1 LGHRGLQRVERISSA
16 KDPKRG
22 EEVVEEGTS
31 CHGDGIEDSRLNGAI
46 GFEKKKKKIE
56 EKDLKEKSEGSGEVV
71 VFGLSPRGGPS
82 MKSPCC
88 VQEEVRSAADSPSQQ
103 GSSRGNPM
111 TAWIEPKKNAS
122 EGEKSP
128 HEESVEKGSSATDES
143 KTKDSVDLFRK
154 GAGSGSGMW
163 MGDLGHG
170 NQNAEKGADRQTGK
184 GW

>member
-71 VFGLSPRGGPS
+71 VFGLSPRGRPRMEG
-82 MKSPCC
+82 PCC
-88 VQEEVRSAADSPSQQ
+88 VE
-103 GSSRGNPM
+103 
-111 TAWIEPKKNAS
+111 
-122 EGEKSP
+122 
-128 HEESVEKGSSATDES
+128 
-143 KTKDSVDLFRK
+143 
-154 GAGSGSGMW
+154 
-163 MGDLGHG
+163 
-170 NQNAEKGADRQTGK
+170 
-184 GW
+184 